1 MIFQVIL
8 YIYIKVWH
16 GIILVLNGLY
26 KNGKFKFKLEFPKN
40 FPVSRPNITFVSKM
54 YHPLIDLNGKLDN

>member
-1 MIFQVIL
+1 MNDKNFEELNKNDIWEFINFF
-8 YIYIKVWH
+8 IKV
-16 GIILVLNGLY
+16 
-26 KNGKFKFKLEFPKN
+26 KLEFPKN